1 MPNILQNSVL
11 AKILALVLLTA
22 LLCIPLARI
31 GALIEERGQSQREA
45 AAELAATHAGP
56 QTLIG
61 PVLVVPYLERW
72 SEVQLDENAKP
83 RGRIERSKQMT
94 HVVFPEKL
102 AVQGTLTPQER
113 YRGIF
118 RVLFYQLQATASG
131 NFARFDPAAIQATEK
146 DSTFELQAPVLALGL
161 SDARGLVG
169 TPQLSLAGE
178 PLRFLQ
184 RIPHV
189 PDSSSLAQGIHA
201 PLSGAAREAF
211 DRRQPMPFDLK
222 LGLVG
227 QERLSIAPV
236 ADDTTARLGSPWPH
250 PSFGGRFL
258 AAERTVGE
266 DGFDARWNVSALS
279 SSAAKQVMQSFA
291 AREARMPPV
300 TLDTFDVTLVQPLN
314 VYSMSNRAVKYGA
327 LFVGLTLMAA
337 FMFELFRKLRIHPVQ
352 YGLVGLSIALFFLL
366 LLALSE
372 KLAFALAYAVAAGAS
387 VLVLGVYFSAVL
399 GTWMRGAGLAAYVA
413 VLYAALYALLASESN
428 ALLLGALL
436 LFGMVGGLM
445 IATRKVDWY
454 ALSAPPQAAPSGSD
468 NVATAPPS
476 GELPSSMRP

>member
-11 AKILALVLLTA
+11 AKVLALVALTA

-31 GALIEERGQSQREA
+31 GSLIEERGNSQREA
-45 AAELAATHAGP
+45 ASELATTHAGP

-72 SEVQLDENAKP
+72 TEPQLDEHGKL
-83 RGRIERSKQMT
+83 RTRIARSKQMT
-94 HVVFPEKL
+94 HLVFPEKL
-102 AVQGTLTPQER
+102 AVEGTLEPQER

-118 RVLFYQLQATASG
+118 RVLFYQLRATATG
-131 NFARFDPAAIQATEK
+131 NFARFDPASMQHTEK

-161 SDARGLVG
+161 SDPRGIMG
-169 TPQLSLAGE
+169 APQLNLAGE
-178 PLRFLQ
+178 AMRFAQ
-184 RIPHV
+184 RIPNV
-189 PDSSSLAQGIHA
+189 PDTSWLTQGIHA
-201 PLSGAAREAF
+201 PLAGAAREAF
-211 DRRQPMPFDLK
+211 ERRQPMPFDLK
-222 LGLVG
+222 IGLVG

-236 ADDTTARLGSPWPH
+236 ADDTTAHLSSPWPH

-258 AAERTVGE
+258 AAQRSVSET
-266 DGFDARWNVSALS
+266 GFDARWSISSLS
-279 SSAAKQVMQSFA
+279 SSAARQVTQSLA
-291 AREARMPPV
+291 KREARMPAAPV
-300 TLDTFDVTLVQPLN
+300 DTFDVTLAQPLN

-337 FMFELFRKLRIHPVQ
+337 FMFELFRKLRLHPVQ

-372 KLAFALAYAVAAGAS
+372 KIDFGLAYAIAAGAS
-387 VLVLGVYFSAVL
+387 VLLLAVYFIAVL
-399 GTWMRGAGLAAYVA
+399 RGWMRGTRLAGYVA
-413 VLYAALYALLASESN
+413 VLYAALYALLASETN

-436 LFGMVGGLM
+436 LFGMVAGLM

-454 ALSAPPQAAPSGSD
+454 ALSNQPGLSGSD
-468 NVATAPPS
+468 SVATAPPS
-476 GELPSSMRP
+476 GALPSSMRP